1 MSSKEVLLQQFFLET
16 QQPEESVAD
25 YSIRIENLLRR
36 ATNKKQTE
44 ETTRHEMLCSKLWNG
59 LRDPLL
65 KNSSRYKYE
74 TETDFNKLRK
84 EVRSIEQDLKTP
96 RHITEGAKQLQQTT
110 SSNITEKKLDEI
122 FQQMK
127 TMKISSRYK
136 YETETDFNNLRKE
149 IRCIE
154 QGLLTSRPTTEEATK
169 LHQTT
174 INNTNEKKLDRI
186 FQQMKKMRER
196 MDGLEKKVYEAT

>member
-1 MSSKEVLLQQFFLET
+1 MSSKEVLLQQFYLET

-36 ATNKKQTE
+36 ATNKKQIE
-44 ETTRHEMLCSKLWNG
+44 ETTRHEMLCSELWNG

-84 EVRSIEQDLKTP
+84 EVRSIEQDLKTS
-96 RHITEGAKQLQQTT
+96 RHITEGTKQLQQTT
-110 SSNITEKKLDEI
+110 SSNTTEKKLDGI

-127 TMKISSRYK
+127 T
-136 YETETDFNNLRKE
+136 
-149 IRCIE
+149 
-154 QGLLTSRPTTEEATK
+154 
-169 LHQTT
+169 
-174 INNTNEKKLDRI
+174 
-186 FQQMKKMRER
+186 MRER
-196 MDGLEKKVYEAT
+196 MDGLEK